1 MAKLVVLLSPSQRAR
16 LLDIP
21 ATLTE
26 REMTRYYALSADDLA
41 VIERHR
47 RPQNRLGFT
56 VQLAYLRFPG
66 RPWDPHEQ
74 IPPAV
79 LTYLAQ
85 QIGEVPDTLA
95 DYAARD
101 PTRRE
106 HLAHIQRTF
115 GFQPFTPQTYRELS
129 RWLLPIALS
138 SDQGIV
144 LADAVIEELRTRK
157 IILPA
162 ISTLERLCWETRRR
176 ARQQVF
182 ITLTHGLSEKQR
194 RQLDALLLVP
204 TDRRRTQ
211 LTWLREPPGPARP
224 GNFLQV
230 VERLDVIRA
239 CGLDPGLLL
248 HVHTNRLRRLAHEGE
263 QYTPQFLER
272 FDPLRRYAT
281 LVAYLLDLSA
291 TLTDTAL
298 QMHDH
303 IMGLLF
309 KQGQKKQLAT
319 FAERGKAINEKVRQY
334 ADVGTALIN
343 AKEAA
348 ADPYQEL
355 EAVLP
360 WETFVTS
367 VHEASTLARPA
378 DFDYLDLLDDH
389 YAQLRR
395 YVPKLLET
403 FTFSA
408 AGSSQ
413 SVVEALALLR
423 DLGRKNVPE
432 HAPLDFVKSRW
443 ESYVLTA
450 EGIDRHYYEFCALSE
465 LRNGLRSGDIW
476 VEGSH
481 QYKPFEAYLL
491 PVKDW
496 RGLCAIGSPPV
507 AVPLDAA
514 IYLSERRAALHEQ
527 LSRVG
532 QLAKENALPD
542 VRIDANKVRITPLD
556 AEIPEGVEE
565 LARQAY
571 AKVRRIKITQLLI
584 EIDQKT
590 HFSRHFTHLHRGE
603 PAKDRE
609 ALFAALLAEAT
620 NLGLSNMA
628 DATPGMTRTR
638 LSWSSDWYLRDDGFT
653 KALAEI
659 VNYHH
664 RLPFSATWG
673 AGKTSSSDGQ
683 RFAVGGR
690 RSATAQI
697 NAKYGP
703 EPGVVFYTHISDQ
716 LDPYHTKVITGTPHE
731 APHMIDG
738 LLYHETDLDIV
749 EHYAD
754 TGGYTDQ
761 VFGICHL
768 LGYRFA
774 PRLRDLGDRKLY
786 TLEKP
791 ASYPE
796 LSALIGGTV
805 NVRQISAQWEDLL
818 RLTASLRLGTVTA
831 SLMLRK
837 LASYP
842 RQNGLAWALREVG
855 RIEKTLFTLEWFQS
869 VDLRRR
875 VQVGLNKGEAR
886 NALARAVFFY
896 RQGRV
901 QDRSHA
907 QQHIRAQGLNLVVAA
922 IILWNTLE
930 HAQAIEALQQEG
942 AEMTA
947 EQLQHLSPMDWEHIS
962 LTGDYTWDFNAK
974 SPHT

>member
-1 MAKLVVLLSPSQRAR
+1 MAKVVVLLSPSQRAR
-16 LLDIP
+16 LLAIP
-21 ATLTE
+21 DTFTE
-26 REMTRYYALSADDLA
+26 REITRYYALSADDLA
-41 VIERHR
+41 VIEHHR
-47 RPQNRLGFT
+47 RPHHRLGFT

-66 RPWDPHEQ
+66 RPWDPDEQ
-74 IPPAV
+74 VPPDV
-79 LTYLAQ
+79 LSYLAQ
-85 QIGEVPDTLA
+85 QIGEAPEALA
-95 DYAARD
+95 EYAKRD

-106 HLAHIQRTF
+106 HLAEIQHAF
-115 GFQPFTPQTYRELS
+115 GFRPFTPQIYRELS

-138 SDQGIV
+138 TEHGIV
-144 LADAVIEELRTRK
+144 VADAVIEELRTRK
-157 IILPA
+157 VILPA
-162 ISTLERLCWETRRR
+162 VSTLERLCWETRRR
-176 ARQQVF
+176 AQQQVF
-182 ITLTHGLSEKQR
+182 TTLTHSLSEEQR
-194 RQLDALLLVP
+194 RQLDALLVVP

-224 GNFLQV
+224 ANFLKV
-230 VERLDVIRA
+230 VERLGVIRA
-239 CGLDPGLLL
+239 CGLNSGLLL
-248 HVHTNRLRRLAHEGE
+248 HVHANRLRRLALEGE

-309 KQGQKKQLAT
+309 KHGQKKQLAT
-319 FAERGKAINEKVRQY
+319 FAERGKAINEKVRLY
-334 ADVGTALIN
+334 ADVGTALIR

-348 ADPYQEL
+348 ADPYQAL

-360 WETFVTS
+360 WDTFVSS
-367 VHEASTLARPA
+367 VQEASTLARPA
-378 DFDYLDLLDDH
+378 DVDYLDLLDDH
-389 YAQLRR
+389 YAHLRQ
-395 YVPKLLET
+395 YVPKPLET

-408 AGSSQ
+408 TGSSQ
-413 SVVEALALLR
+413 SVARALALLR
-423 DLGRKNVPE
+423 DLGRKRVPVN
-432 HAPLDFVKSRW
+432 APLDFVKPRW
-443 ESYVLTA
+443 ESHVLTA
-450 EGIDRHYYEFCALSE
+450 DGIDRHYYELCALSE

-491 PVKDW
+491 PTQDW
-496 RGLCAIGSPPV
+496 RDLRTTGSPPV
-507 AVPLDAA
+507 VVPLDAA
-514 IYLSERRAALHEQ
+514 TYLSERGAVLHEQ
-527 LSRVG
+527 LSRVV
-532 QLAKENALPD
+532 QLAKEHALPD

-571 AKVRRIKITQLLI
+571 AKVRRIKVTQLLI
-584 EIDQKT
+584 EIDQRT
-590 HFSRHFTHLHRGE
+590 HFSRHFTHLHSGE

-620 NLGLSNMA
+620 NLGLSKMA

-638 LSWSSDWYLRDDGFT
+638 LTWVSDWYIRDDSFT

-683 RFAVGGR
+683 RFAAGGPK
-690 RSATAQI
+690 SATAQI

-738 LLYHETDLDIV
+738 LLYHETDLNIV

-768 LGYRFA
+768 LGFRFA

-786 TLEKP
+786 TIEKP
-791 ASYPE
+791 TSYPE
-796 LSALIGGTV
+796 LSALMGGTI
-805 NVRQISAQWEDLL
+805 NVRQICEHWEDLL
-818 RLTASLRLGTVTA
+818 RLTTSLRLGTVTA
-831 SLMLRK
+831 SLMLGK

-907 QQHIRAQGLNLVVAA
+907 QQQVRAQGLNLVVAA

-930 HAQAIEALQQEG
+930 LARAIDELRREG
-942 AEMTA
+942 VEMRA
-947 EQLQHLSPMDWEHIS
+947 EQLPHLSPMDWEHIS
-962 LTGDYTWDFNAK
+962 LTGEYTWEFTAK
-974 SPHT
+974 SPRV